1 MSNNQQGQGGKNPQ
15 QGNNA
20 GQQDKAS
27 QQNQAGQQ
35 GQQGGKSGQQT
46 PNGGVH
52 QQEKASGGQ
61 NEHGSNIKDKHQG
74 TMTVLEYSRIV
85 LCTGVS
91 TQFEIVRTAS
101 EVCVPTGLP
110 FSQCS

>member
-20 GQQDKAS
+20 GQQDKTS
-27 QQNQAGQQ
+27 QQNQAGRQ

-74 TMTVLEYSRIV
+74 QQAQSGQQGQQGAAQS
-85 LCTGVS
+85 GVR
-91 TQFEIVRTAS
+91 Q
-101 EVCVPTGLP
+101 P
-110 FSQCS
+110 SQQGSDNHNRGSSGEKR